1 MMSKNQLKTNW
12 EDEIRSLIECDNYE
26 LMIHS
31 EALAQFMLQHICHFG
46 SKKPVLMG
54 KNNPLTEI
62 TQEMGNIKIYLL
74 SAAFGFSPFPVGRM
88 CSTHLLRLSL
98 VFLVVLT
105 VPSESS
111 RRRLDLWWLE

>member
-1 MMSKNQLKTNW
+1 M
-12 EDEIRSLIECDNYE
+12 RYFNYE

-62 TQEMGNIKIYLL
+62 TQEMGLMEDTSIN
-74 SAAFGFSPFPVGRM
+74 
-88 CSTHLLRLSL
+88 
-98 VFLVVLT
+98 
-105 VPSESS
+105 
-111 RRRLDLWWLE
+111 